1 MQKRRKS
8 LAISKVDRRN
18 KTEVK
23 HIVNPYKTS
32 TKEKIISCIGEAED
46 GLTFGEIYAKMPKM
60 SPRNIREHI
69 QKLKNNDRL
78 IMETCRC
85 HASTIYYLR

>member
-1 MQKRRKS
+1 M
-8 LAISKVDRRN
+8 AISKVDRRN

-23 HIVNPYKTS
+23 HIVHPYKTS
-32 TKEKIISCIGEAED
+32 TKEKIINYIGESED

-78 IMETCRC
+78 KMETCRC
-85 HASTIYYLR
+85 NSSTIYYLQ